1 MTVWAKRSSVIPGM
15 AIKSLPSRKF
25 SPSLRRVLRDVTIAS
40 GYARQGCPQI
50 AYRPFRQPL
59 PWDKSRKFS
68 HHAKDENMIKVG
80 DKLPSVS
87 LREVKEGGV
96 QEITTDDFFKGK
108 KVALFAV
115 PGAFTSTCSVKH
127 LPSFVNNAEAL
138 KAKGI
143 DQVVCTAVN
152 DAAVM
157 RAWGE
162 QGKVT
167 MLADG
172 NGDLA
177 RALGLEVDLAK
188 AGMGKRSRRYSMLV
202 DNGVV
207 KTLNV
212 EEPGAYGVSSGDH
225 LLTQL

>member
-1 MTVWAKRSSVIPGM
+1 
-15 AIKSLPSRKF
+15 
-25 SPSLRRVLRDVTIAS
+25 
-40 GYARQGCPQI
+40 
-50 AYRPFRQPL
+50 
-59 PWDKSRKFS
+59 
-68 HHAKDENMIKVG
+68 MIKVG
-80 DKLPSVS
+80 EKLPSVT
-87 LREVKEGGV
+87 LKEVKEGGV
-96 QEITTDDFFKGK
+96 QDVATDDFFKGK

-127 LPSFVNNAEAL
+127 LPSFVNNADAL
-138 KAKGI
+138 RKKGI
-143 DQVVCTAVN
+143 DVVACTAVN
-152 DAAVM
+152 DPAVL

-162 QGKVT
+162 QGNASGKVV

-177 RALGLEVDLAK
+177 RALGVEADLSK
-188 AGMGKRSRRYSMLV
+188 HGMGKRSRRYSMLV

-207 KTLNV
+207 KQLNL

>member
-1 MTVWAKRSSVIPGM
+1 
-15 AIKSLPSRKF
+15 
-25 SPSLRRVLRDVTIAS
+25 
-40 GYARQGCPQI
+40 
-50 AYRPFRQPL
+50 
-59 PWDKSRKFS
+59 
-68 HHAKDENMIKVG
+68 MIKVG
-80 DKLPSVS
+80 DKLPSVT
-87 LREVKEGGV
+87 LREVKESGA
-96 QEITTDDFFKGK
+96 QEVSTDDFFKSK

-127 LPSFVNNAEAL
+127 LPSFVKNADAL

-143 DQVVCTAVN
+143 DAVACTAVN
-152 DAAVM
+152 DASVL

-162 QGKVT
+162 QGSATGKVT

-172 NGDLA
+172 NGDFA

-188 AGMGKRSRRYSMLV
+188 AGMGKRSRRYSMIV

-207 KTLNV
+207 KQLNV

-225 LLTQL
+225 MLTQL